1 MSAGIFCC
9 HFNTF
14 HLFFHLLFL
23 FFILGLCPH
32 KFQVPP
38 HHIHINP
45 QLKLTFDQNCA
56 GQLGLSCSSSVAAL
70 LGCDPDDTGDLRSGW
85 KLEELL
91 RVIKLS
97 FLICSLFQVMP
108 CYIFSLAE

>member
-1 MSAGIFCC
+1 MSAGIICR

-32 KFQVPP
+32 KFQTGRVPP

-45 QLKLTFDQNCA
+45 QLKLTLDQNCA
-56 GQLGLSCSSSVAAL
+56 GQPGLSCNSSVAAL
-70 LGCDPDDTGDLRSGW
+70 LGCDPDDTGDLRSG
-85 KLEELL
+85 
-91 RVIKLS
+91 
-97 FLICSLFQVMP
+97 
-108 CYIFSLAE
+108 